1 MAYRY
6 LRNTMDFIVLAV
18 AIGLL
23 AAVTIIPFIFHIVQ
37 CVKDDWA
44 SMLIIGLVI
53 PPVGWVHGVGIM
65 FGIWG

>member
-1 MAYRY
+1 
-6 LRNTMDFIVLAV
+6 MDFITLAV

-37 CVKDDWA
+37 CVQDDWA
-44 SMLIIGLVI
+44 SMLIIGLVF

-65 FGIWG
+65 FGVWG